1 MTAVPATGRATS
13 AVSTVAGGPR
23 RAAPGTLRGW
33 LSARALTVTAA
44 VLRRLPVGLV
54 QRGGHLAGGVLYRVQ
69 PARARLVRDNLGRV
83 CRYLAEHDMGGERVA
98 AAARDEHALDAL
110 ARDAFGHYVRGYLES
125 ATLPA
130 YASERR
136 LARVAADD
144 TLLAAEAFSG
154 RDGALIIIGLHFGA
168 IEIPALWA
176 SRHGQ
181 RITAPMET
189 IDDAH
194 LQRYFEQSRAQTGLT
209 VIPLSGAAGTLRTE
223 LAAGRAVALVAD
235 RLVGGSGM
243 SVELFGAEARLPAG
257 PAVLAHETG
266 APAWVVATR
275 RVGYGD
281 YLARVERIEMPAQGT
296 RRERVTAFLAAQ
308 ARAFE
313 RAVADAPEQWWTVF
327 FPIWKQP

>member
-1 MTAVPATGRATS
+1 MTVVPATERATGPVS
-13 AVSTVAGGPR
+13 ALSGERR
-23 RAAPGTLRGW
+23 RAGRGTIRGW
-33 LSARALTVTAA
+33 LGARALTVTAA

-69 PARARLVRDNLGRV
+69 PARARLVRDNLRRV
-83 CRYLAEHDMGGERVA
+83 CRYLAEHGMGGERVA
-98 AAARDEHALDAL
+98 AAARDEGALNRF

-136 LARVAADD
+136 LARVTADD
-144 TLLAAEAFSG
+144 AALAAQAFPG
-154 RDGALIIIGLHFGA
+154 RDGALIVIGLHFGA

-181 RITAPMET
+181 LITAPMET
-189 IDDAH
+189 IDDPY
-194 LQRYFEQSRAQTGLT
+194 LQRYFERSRARTGLR
-209 VIPLSGAAGTLRTE
+209 VIPLSGAAGTLRGE

-235 RLVGGSGM
+235 RPVGGSGM
-243 SVELFGAEARLPAG
+243 SVELFGAETRLPAG
-257 PAVLAHETG
+257 PAILALESG
-266 APAWVVATR
+266 APTWVVATR

-281 YLARVERIEMPAQGT
+281 YVARVERIEMPARGT
-296 RRERVTAFLAAQ
+296 RRERVTAFLATQ

-327 FPIWKQP
+327 FPIWKRP